1 MKVEPTELPVAQ
13 VAAQPRESPRITAA
27 AAALPAG
34 TARAPR
40 FSTALTL
47 IAFCIFLLGLLWST
61 VIVKL
66 HAEHEA
72 EIRDVMKD
80 TANLARVFEEHTVR
94 TFREADQTL
103 QFIIDQYREHG
114 NKIDLRRLAEDGSI
128 INRIYTYISIIDEH
142 GNLAAGSQPF
152 KPMNLADREHFQVH
166 VAQDTGRLFISKP
179 LVGRASGKQSIQL
192 SRRINKPDLSFGGV
206 AVVSVDPAYFSRF
219 YSALDLGSR
228 GLVNVTGREDKIIRA
243 RRVGNDTTVGQDASK
258 GELFKHLPASE
269 RGSYVSAGVMTGV
282 SRILSY
288 RALEDYPLVVLVGVA
303 TDEALTAFNQ
313 RSRNYYQIA
322 ALASLLILG
331 FTAFLLL
338 MVSRQ
343 EKTTSTLRL
352 RNIELSNASEAN
364 ARLAAIVESS
374 NDAVVSR
381 GLDRMILTWNA
392 AAEQLFGYTAAE
404 MIGRDTWRLIP
415 PEFEAQAEARRA
427 TLDYSKLIPPYD
439 SVRLT
444 RDGRRIDVSVTQSPI
459 KDAGGNLIGVALSF
473 RDISERKRAEMT
485 LRESEHRFRAI
496 FDYAGVGI
504 TMRTA
509 DRNHHWTQ
517 VNDQFCQLLGYTR
530 EELLG
535 LSTADITPL
544 DELESAVKDN
554 ERLQRGEVA
563 NYVREKQV
571 VRKDGR
577 RIWVSLA
584 VAALPD
590 ADGRPRDLIAVYQ
603 DITERKHAG
612 QAQAQLAAIVE
623 SSNDAII
630 SRTLDRKILTWN
642 TAAERLFG
650 WTAVEAIGQSVSLFI
665 PPERADESN
674 RNQTL
679 VQADQPVPAYDTV
692 RRTKDGRRIDV
703 SLTHS
708 PIKNERGETVSVAL
722 IFRDIG
728 GRKRAEQAHA
738 QLAAIVENSNDA
750 IISRSPD
757 GRFVSWNKGAE
768 RMFGYTAA
776 EAIGQPITL
785 ILPPEERK
793 DVARKVETTR
803 RGETPDPYETRRVA
817 KDGRVIDVVASVSP
831 IRNAA
836 GEVAAVSIIF
846 HDITERKQAQEQI
859 AFLSQYDT
867 LTGLPN
873 RILFRDRLE
882 LAIARAKRQRELVGI
897 MLFNLDRFKQV
908 NEGLGLEAGDEL
920 LRQVAARLKETLRE
934 VDTIARLGS
943 DEFAI
948 LVEGMPTSADVTAVA
963 EKLIEEFA
971 IPFQV
976 KGTEVVAVPSIGI
989 TIHPNGTDNSQ
1000 VLLEH
1005 AEIAMERVKREGGGG
1020 YRLYDDEPATS
1031 RGGRFDLETRLR
1043 HALERGE
1050 FALHYQPKVR
1060 LLDGAITGAEALLRW
1075 NAPELGAI
1083 NPAKFI
1089 PIAEESGL
1097 IVPIGEWVLRT
1108 ACAQMQSWHGRGHVI
1123 GIAVNLSPR
1132 QFRQKNLVSS
1142 VAEVLKQSGLAPQHL
1157 ELEITEGT
1165 AMTNAERAINILREL
1180 HGLGAKLSVDDF
1192 GTGYS
1197 SLAYLKRFPLDSLKI
1212 DRSFVVDVGAD
1223 TNSEAIMRATIALAQ
1238 SLKLK
1243 VVAEGVETEAQRD
1256 FLVSAGC
1263 DEMQGYLYSR
1273 PLPAADFLALLTRA
1287 RQVPHGAK
1295 TVATGTPSDAR

>member
-114 NKIDLRRLAEDGSI
+114 NKIDLRRLAEDGPI

-243 RRVGNDTTVGQDASK
+243 RRAGNDTTVGQDASK
-258 GELFKHLPASE
+258 GDLFKHLPASE

-313 RSRNYYQIA
+313 RSRHYYQAA
-322 ALASLLILG
+322 ALASLLILS
-331 FTAFLLL
+331 FTALLLL

-343 EKTTSTLRL
+343 EKTARTLRR
-352 RNIELSNASEAN
+352 RNIELDHASEAS
-364 ARLAAIVESS
+364 ARLAAIVE
-374 NDAVVSR
+374 N
-381 GLDRMILTWNA
+381 
-392 AAEQLFGYTAAE
+392 
-404 MIGRDTWRLIP
+404 
-415 PEFEAQAEARRA
+415 
-427 TLDYSKLIPPYD
+427 
-439 SVRLT
+439 
-444 RDGRRIDVSVTQSPI
+444 
-459 KDAGGNLIGVALSF
+459 
-473 RDISERKRAEMT
+473 
-485 LRESEHRFRAI
+485 
-496 FDYAGVGI
+496 
-504 TMRTA
+504 
-509 DRNHHWTQ
+509 
-517 VNDQFCQLLGYTR
+517 
-530 EELLG
+530 
-535 LSTADITPL
+535 
-544 DELESAVKDN
+544 
-554 ERLQRGEVA
+554 
-563 NYVREKQV
+563 
-571 VRKDGR
+571 
-577 RIWVSLA
+577 
-584 VAALPD
+584 
-590 ADGRPRDLIAVYQ
+590 
-603 DITERKHAG
+603 
-612 QAQAQLAAIVE
+612 
-623 SSNDAII
+623 SNDAII
-630 SRTLDRKILTWN
+630 SRALDRKILTWN

-920 LRQVAARLKETLRE
+920 LRQVAARLKERLRE

-1083 NPAKFI
+1083 SPAKFI

>member
-114 NKIDLRRLAEDGSI
+114 NKIDLRRLAEDGPI

-243 RRVGNDTTVGQDASK
+243 RRAGNDTTVGQDASK
-258 GELFKHLPASE
+258 GDLFKHLPASE

-313 RSRNYYQIA
+313 RSRHYYQAA
-322 ALASLLILG
+322 ALASLLILS
-331 FTAFLLL
+331 FTVLLLL

-343 EKTTSTLRL
+343 EKTARTLRL
-352 RNIELSNASEAN
+352 RNIEL
-364 ARLAAIVESS
+364 
-374 NDAVVSR
+374 
-381 GLDRMILTWNA
+381 
-392 AAEQLFGYTAAE
+392 GYTADAS
-404 MIGRDTWRLIP
+404 
-415 PEFEAQAEARRA
+415 AR
-427 TLDYSKLIPPYD
+427 
-439 SVRLT
+439 
-444 RDGRRIDVSVTQSPI
+444 
-459 KDAGGNLIGVALSF
+459 
-473 RDISERKRAEMT
+473 
-485 LRESEHRFRAI
+485 
-496 FDYAGVGI
+496 
-504 TMRTA
+504 
-509 DRNHHWTQ
+509 
-517 VNDQFCQLLGYTR
+517 
-530 EELLG
+530 
-535 LSTADITPL
+535 
-544 DELESAVKDN
+544 
-554 ERLQRGEVA
+554 
-563 NYVREKQV
+563 
-571 VRKDGR
+571 
-577 RIWVSLA
+577 
-584 VAALPD
+584 
-590 ADGRPRDLIAVYQ
+590 
-603 DITERKHAG
+603 
-612 QAQAQLAAIVE
+612 LAAIVE

-630 SRTLDRKILTWN
+630 SRALDRKILTWN

-728 GRKRAEQAHA
+728 ERKRAEQAHA

-776 EAIGQPITL
+776 EAIGHPITL

-836 GEVAAVSIIF
+836 GEVTAVSIIF

-920 LRQVAARLKETLRE
+920 LRQVAARLKERLRE

-1132 QFRQKNLVSS
+1132 QFRQKDLASS
-1142 VAEVLKQSGLAPQHL
+1142 VAEALKLSGLAPQHL

>member
-40 FSTALTL
+40 YSTALTL

-114 NKIDLRRLAEDGSI
+114 NKIDLRRLAEDGPI

-243 RRVGNDTTVGQDASK
+243 RRAGNDTTVGQDASK
-258 GELFKHLPASE
+258 GDLFKHLPASE

-313 RSRNYYQIA
+313 RSRHYYQAA
-322 ALASLLILG
+322 ALASLLILS
-331 FTAFLLL
+331 FTALLLL

-343 EKTTSTLRL
+343 EKTARTLRR
-352 RNIELSNASEAN
+352 RNIELDHASEAS
-364 ARLAAIVESS
+364 ARLAAIVE
-374 NDAVVSR
+374 N
-381 GLDRMILTWNA
+381 
-392 AAEQLFGYTAAE
+392 
-404 MIGRDTWRLIP
+404 
-415 PEFEAQAEARRA
+415 
-427 TLDYSKLIPPYD
+427 
-439 SVRLT
+439 
-444 RDGRRIDVSVTQSPI
+444 
-459 KDAGGNLIGVALSF
+459 
-473 RDISERKRAEMT
+473 
-485 LRESEHRFRAI
+485 
-496 FDYAGVGI
+496 
-504 TMRTA
+504 
-509 DRNHHWTQ
+509 
-517 VNDQFCQLLGYTR
+517 
-530 EELLG
+530 
-535 LSTADITPL
+535 
-544 DELESAVKDN
+544 
-554 ERLQRGEVA
+554 
-563 NYVREKQV
+563 
-571 VRKDGR
+571 
-577 RIWVSLA
+577 
-584 VAALPD
+584 
-590 ADGRPRDLIAVYQ
+590 
-603 DITERKHAG
+603 
-612 QAQAQLAAIVE
+612 
-623 SSNDAII
+623 SNDAII
-630 SRTLDRKILTWN
+630 SRALDRKILTWN

-920 LRQVAARLKETLRE
+920 LRQVAARLKERLRE

-1083 NPAKFI
+1083 SPAKFI

>member
-1 MKVEPTELPVAQ
+1 MKVEPKEFPVAQ
-13 VAAQPRESPRITAA
+13 VAAQPRESPRVTAA

-40 FSTALTL
+40 YSTALTL

-114 NKIDLRRLAEDGSI
+114 NKIDLRRLAEDGPI

-243 RRVGNDTTVGQDASK
+243 RRAGNDTTVGQDASK
-258 GELFKHLPASE
+258 GDLFKHLPASE

-313 RSRNYYQIA
+313 RSRHYYQAA
-322 ALASLLILG
+322 ALASLLILS
-331 FTAFLLL
+331 FTALLLL

-343 EKTTSTLRL
+343 EKTARTLRR
-352 RNIELSNASEAN
+352 RNIELDHASEAS
-364 ARLAAIVESS
+364 ARLAAIVE
-374 NDAVVSR
+374 N
-381 GLDRMILTWNA
+381 
-392 AAEQLFGYTAAE
+392 
-404 MIGRDTWRLIP
+404 
-415 PEFEAQAEARRA
+415 
-427 TLDYSKLIPPYD
+427 
-439 SVRLT
+439 
-444 RDGRRIDVSVTQSPI
+444 
-459 KDAGGNLIGVALSF
+459 
-473 RDISERKRAEMT
+473 
-485 LRESEHRFRAI
+485 
-496 FDYAGVGI
+496 
-504 TMRTA
+504 
-509 DRNHHWTQ
+509 
-517 VNDQFCQLLGYTR
+517 
-530 EELLG
+530 
-535 LSTADITPL
+535 
-544 DELESAVKDN
+544 
-554 ERLQRGEVA
+554 
-563 NYVREKQV
+563 
-571 VRKDGR
+571 
-577 RIWVSLA
+577 
-584 VAALPD
+584 
-590 ADGRPRDLIAVYQ
+590 
-603 DITERKHAG
+603 
-612 QAQAQLAAIVE
+612 
-623 SSNDAII
+623 SNDAII
-630 SRTLDRKILTWN
+630 SRALDRKILTWN

-728 GRKRAEQAHA
+728 ERKRAEQVHA

-776 EAIGQPITL
+776 EAIGHPITL

-836 GEVAAVSIIF
+836 GQVAAVSIIF

-873 RILFRDRLE
+873 RNLFRDRLE

-920 LRQVAARLKETLRE
+920 LRQVAARLKERLRE

-1083 NPAKFI
+1083 SPAKFI

-1108 ACAQMQSWHGRGHVI
+1108 ACAQMQSWHEQGHSI

-1132 QFRQKNLVSS
+1132 QFRQKDLVSS

-1256 FLVSAGC
+1256 FLVRAGC

-1273 PLPAADFLALLTRA
+1273 PLPAAEFLALLVRA
-1287 RQVPHGAK
+1287 SGE
-1295 TVATGTPSDAR
+1295 PSA

>member
-1 MKVEPTELPVAQ
+1 MKVEPKELPVAQ
-13 VAAQPRESPRITAA
+13 VAAQPRESPRVTAA

-40 FSTALTL
+40 YSTALTL

-114 NKIDLRRLAEDGSI
+114 NKIDLRRLAEDGPI

-243 RRVGNDTTVGQDASK
+243 RRAGNDTTVGQDASK
-258 GELFKHLPASE
+258 GDLFKHLPASE

-313 RSRNYYQIA
+313 RSRHYYQAA
-322 ALASLLILG
+322 ALASLLILS
-331 FTAFLLL
+331 FTALLLL

-343 EKTTSTLRL
+343 EKTARTLRR
-352 RNIELSNASEAN
+352 RNIELDHASEAS
-364 ARLAAIVESS
+364 ARLAAIVE
-374 NDAVVSR
+374 N
-381 GLDRMILTWNA
+381 
-392 AAEQLFGYTAAE
+392 
-404 MIGRDTWRLIP
+404 
-415 PEFEAQAEARRA
+415 
-427 TLDYSKLIPPYD
+427 
-439 SVRLT
+439 
-444 RDGRRIDVSVTQSPI
+444 
-459 KDAGGNLIGVALSF
+459 
-473 RDISERKRAEMT
+473 
-485 LRESEHRFRAI
+485 
-496 FDYAGVGI
+496 
-504 TMRTA
+504 
-509 DRNHHWTQ
+509 
-517 VNDQFCQLLGYTR
+517 
-530 EELLG
+530 
-535 LSTADITPL
+535 
-544 DELESAVKDN
+544 
-554 ERLQRGEVA
+554 
-563 NYVREKQV
+563 
-571 VRKDGR
+571 
-577 RIWVSLA
+577 
-584 VAALPD
+584 
-590 ADGRPRDLIAVYQ
+590 
-603 DITERKHAG
+603 
-612 QAQAQLAAIVE
+612 
-623 SSNDAII
+623 SNDAII
-630 SRTLDRKILTWN
+630 SRALDRKILTWN

-728 GRKRAEQAHA
+728 ERKRAEQVHA

-776 EAIGQPITL
+776 EAIGHPITL

-1083 NPAKFI
+1083 SPAKFI

-1132 QFRQKNLVSS
+1132 QFRQKDLVSS

>member
-1 MKVEPTELPVAQ
+1 MKVEPNELPVAP
-13 VAAQPRESPRITAA
+13 VAAQPRESPRVTAA
-27 AAALPAG
+27 ASLPAG
-34 TARAPR
+34 TARRPR
-40 FSTALTL
+40 FSIALTI
-47 IAFCIFLLGLLWST
+47 IAFSIFLLGLLWGT

-72 EIRDVMKD
+72 EIRDVKKG
-80 TANLARVFEEHTVR
+80 TANLARLFEEHTVR
-94 TFREADQTL
+94 TIREADQTL
-103 QFIIDQYREHG
+103 LFIIDQYREHG
-114 NKIDLRRLAEDGSI
+114 KKIDLRRLAEDGPI
-128 INRIYTYISIIDEH
+128 INRIYSYFSIIDEH

-152 KPMNLADREHFQVH
+152 KPTNLADREHFQAH

-179 LVGRASGKQSIQL
+179 VIARASGIQSIQL

-258 GELFKHLPASE
+258 GELFKQLPNSD
-269 RGSYVSAGVMTGV
+269 RGSYVSAGALTGV

-288 RALEDYPLVVLVGVA
+288 RALEGYPLVVLVGVA
-303 TDEALTAFNQ
+303 SDEALAAFNQ
-313 RSRNYYQIA
+313 RARHYYQAA
-322 ALASLLILG
+322 ALASLVILS
-331 FTAFLLL
+331 FTALLLL

-343 EKTTSTLRL
+343 EKTARTLRL
-352 RNIELSNASEAN
+352 RNIELGHASEAN
-364 ARLAAIVESS
+364 AR
-374 NDAVVSR
+374 
-381 GLDRMILTWNA
+381 
-392 AAEQLFGYTAAE
+392 
-404 MIGRDTWRLIP
+404 
-415 PEFEAQAEARRA
+415 
-427 TLDYSKLIPPYD
+427 
-439 SVRLT
+439 
-444 RDGRRIDVSVTQSPI
+444 
-459 KDAGGNLIGVALSF
+459 
-473 RDISERKRAEMT
+473 
-485 LRESEHRFRAI
+485 
-496 FDYAGVGI
+496 
-504 TMRTA
+504 
-509 DRNHHWTQ
+509 
-517 VNDQFCQLLGYTR
+517 
-530 EELLG
+530 
-535 LSTADITPL
+535 
-544 DELESAVKDN
+544 
-554 ERLQRGEVA
+554 
-563 NYVREKQV
+563 
-571 VRKDGR
+571 
-577 RIWVSLA
+577 
-584 VAALPD
+584 
-590 ADGRPRDLIAVYQ
+590 
-603 DITERKHAG
+603 
-612 QAQAQLAAIVE
+612 LAAIVE

-674 RNQTL
+674 RNQAL

-722 IFRDIG
+722 IFRDISE
-728 GRKRAEQAHA
+728 RKRAEQVHA

-757 GRFVSWNKGAE
+757 GRFVSWNQGAE

-776 EAIGQPITL
+776 EAIGRPIAL
-785 ILPPEERK
+785 ILPPEERNE
-793 DVARKVETTR
+793 VARKIENTA
-803 RGETPDPYETRRVA
+803 RGEFVASYETRRVT
-817 KDGRVIDVVASVSP
+817 KNGRVIDVVASVSP

-846 HDITERKQAQEQI
+846 HDITERKQAREQI

-882 LAIARAKRQRELVGI
+882 LAIARAKRQREMVGI

-920 LRQVAARLKETLRE
+920 LRQVAARLKDTLRE

-948 LVEGMPTSADVTAVA
+948 LVEGMPASADVTAVA

-971 IPFQV
+971 KPFQV
-976 KGTEVVAVPSIGI
+976 KGTEVFTVPSIGI
-989 TIHPNGTDNSQ
+989 TIHPNGTDHSQ

-1005 AEIAMERVKREGGGG
+1005 AELALERVKREGGGG
-1020 YRLYDDEPATS
+1020 YRLYDDEPITN
-1031 RGGRFDLETRLR
+1031 RGGRLDLETRLR
-1043 HALERGE
+1043 HALDRGE
-1050 FALHYQPKVR
+1050 LELHYQPKVR
-1060 LLDGAITGAEALLRW
+1060 FLDGAITGAEALLRW
-1075 NAPELGAI
+1075 NNPELGAI
-1083 NPAKFI
+1083 SPAKFI

-1108 ACAQMQSWHGRGHVI
+1108 ACAQMQSWHGRGHAI

-1132 QFRQKNLVSS
+1132 QFRQKDLAST
-1142 VAEVLKQSGLAPQHL
+1142 VADVLKQSGLAPQHL

-1165 AMTNAERAINILREL
+1165 AMTNAERAISILGEL
-1180 HGLGAKLSVDDF
+1180 HALGAKLAVDDF

-1212 DRSFVVDVGAD
+1212 DRAFVVDVAAD
-1223 TNSEAIMRATIALAQ
+1223 ANSEAIVRATIALAQ

-1243 VVAEGVETEAQRD
+1243 VVAEGVETEAQRG
-1256 FLVSAGC
+1256 FLARAGC
-1263 DEMQGYLYSR
+1263 DEIQGYLYSH
-1273 PLPAADFLALLTRA
+1273 PLPAAEFLALLERA
-1287 RQVPHGAK
+1287 SGELRHKP
-1295 TVATGTPSDAR
+1295 VATGAAGDAH

>member
-1 MKVEPTELPVAQ
+1 MKVEPKEFPVAQ
-13 VAAQPRESPRITAA
+13 VAAQPRESPRVTAA

-40 FSTALTL
+40 YSTALTL

-114 NKIDLRRLAEDGSI
+114 NKIDLRRLAEDGPI

-243 RRVGNDTTVGQDASK
+243 RRAGNDTTVGQDASK
-258 GELFKHLPASE
+258 GDLFKHLPASE

-313 RSRNYYQIA
+313 RSRHYYQAA
-322 ALASLLILG
+322 ALASLLILS
-331 FTAFLLL
+331 FTALLLL

-343 EKTTSTLRL
+343 EKTARTLRR
-352 RNIELSNASEAN
+352 RNIELDHASEAS
-364 ARLAAIVESS
+364 ARLAAIVE
-374 NDAVVSR
+374 N
-381 GLDRMILTWNA
+381 
-392 AAEQLFGYTAAE
+392 
-404 MIGRDTWRLIP
+404 
-415 PEFEAQAEARRA
+415 
-427 TLDYSKLIPPYD
+427 
-439 SVRLT
+439 
-444 RDGRRIDVSVTQSPI
+444 
-459 KDAGGNLIGVALSF
+459 
-473 RDISERKRAEMT
+473 
-485 LRESEHRFRAI
+485 
-496 FDYAGVGI
+496 
-504 TMRTA
+504 
-509 DRNHHWTQ
+509 
-517 VNDQFCQLLGYTR
+517 
-530 EELLG
+530 
-535 LSTADITPL
+535 
-544 DELESAVKDN
+544 
-554 ERLQRGEVA
+554 
-563 NYVREKQV
+563 
-571 VRKDGR
+571 
-577 RIWVSLA
+577 
-584 VAALPD
+584 
-590 ADGRPRDLIAVYQ
+590 
-603 DITERKHAG
+603 
-612 QAQAQLAAIVE
+612 
-623 SSNDAII
+623 SNDAII
-630 SRTLDRKILTWN
+630 SRALDRKILTWN

-728 GRKRAEQAHA
+728 ERKRAEQAHA

-757 GRFVSWNKGAE
+757 GRFVSWNQGAE

-785 ILPPEERK
+785 ILPPEQRK
-793 DVARKVETTR
+793 DVALKVETTR
-803 RGETPDPYETRRVA
+803 RGEAPAPYETRRVT
-817 KDGRVIDVVASVSP
+817 KDGRIIDVVASVSP

-836 GEVAAVSIIF
+836 GQVAAVSIIF

-873 RILFRDRLE
+873 RNLFRDRLE
-882 LAIARAKRQRELVGI
+882 LAIARAKRQREMVGI

-920 LRQVAARLKETLRE
+920 LRQVAARLNDTLRE

-1083 NPAKFI
+1083 SPAKFI

-1108 ACAQMQSWHGRGHVI
+1108 ACAQMQSWHEQGHSI

-1132 QFRQKNLVSS
+1132 QFRQKDLVSS

-1256 FLVSAGC
+1256 FLVRAGC

-1273 PLPAADFLALLTRA
+1273 PLPAAEFLALLVRA
-1287 RQVPHGAK
+1287 SGE
-1295 TVATGTPSDAR
+1295 PSA